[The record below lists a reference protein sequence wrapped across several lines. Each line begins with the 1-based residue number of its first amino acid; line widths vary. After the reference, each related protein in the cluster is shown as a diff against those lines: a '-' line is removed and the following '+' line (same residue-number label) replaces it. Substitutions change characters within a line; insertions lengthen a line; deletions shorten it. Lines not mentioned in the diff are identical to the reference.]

1 MKGKRH
7 SLFLISKICSSYGK
21 IRLYARPKIA
31 SHRDLRGGGWFRWEL
46 KFLGIFLALISFSNL
61 IFSNKT
67 FALYTPT
74 LSASVD
80 KSDITVSGND
90 VLRFDKTSFNLL
102 TLIVKTNNR
111 TGYTASIS
119 SETND
124 TSLKNLESTSGAKIE
139 SIAED
144 LPLGDFTAN
153 TWGYKMWSE
162 NTFKPIPPVSS
173 PVNIIQTTEGTG
185 YNASELR
192 TINFA
197 MKLGDT
203 LESGS
208 YTNKMIISVV
218 ANPYEKKARINR
230 GYDFNT
236 SVGNL
241 DKNQTVID
249 GKGKRDNIYHIKR
262 SLITKDLIP
271 ADAVNIENGNT
282 SDYEVKIWFV
292 SSENTVYYWT
302 EADKITLSK
311 DSSFMFDRMSKLQT
325 IDLSG
330 FDTSEA
336 EDMSRMFAASPELKS
351 LDLSG
356 FNTSKVKNMIY
367 MFYDA
372 GKIETLDL
380 SAFDTSNVTTM
391 YGLFN
396 GMRALKNLNISSFNT
411 QNVTEMQEMFQ
422 HNSSLT
428 SLDLS
433 HFDTRK
439 VTSMKSMFNEMSNVA
454 SLDLSSFDTAKVTN
468 MHGMFQSAAKLTN
481 LNVSSFNTSNVTNME
496 AMFAGLQ
503 ELTNLNVTNFNTS
516 KVTNMGSMFLNMVNL
531 TSLDVTRFNTS
542 KVTYMANMFS
552 NTAKLTNLD
561 VRNFNTEN
569 VTNMMYMFYK
579 MNKIID
585 LDLSSFNTQNVTDM
599 GGMFAYVTNLK
610 SLNLANFNTR
620 KVTNMYS
627 MFSSMTSLIV
637 LDLSSFDT
645 SNVINMDGMF
655 YHTNSLTSLD
665 LSNFDTSN
673 VVNMQSMFELG
684 DEDID
689 KDKLTVIYVNNDF
702 NTLKVTNFSN
712 MFNNRKKLRG
722 GNGSYLADPAAADKT
737 LLRVDRPGVQ
747 GYFTRKS

>member
-31 SHRDLRGGGWFRWEL
+31 SHRDSRGGWFRWEL

-102 TLIVKTNNR
+102 TLILKTNNR

-292 SSENTVYYWT
+292 PSENTVYYWT

-411 QNVTEMQEMFQ
+411 QNVIEMQEMFQ
-422 HNSSLT
+422 YNSSLT

-439 VTSMKSMFNEMSNVA
+439 VTNMKSMFNGVSNVV
-454 SLDLSSFDTAKVTN
+454 SLDLSNFDTSKVTDMN
-468 MHGMFQSAAKLTN
+468 HMFHLDSKLTS
-481 LNVSSFNTSNVTNME
+481 LNISGFGFDTSNVTNME
-496 AMFAGLQ
+496 SMFSGLQ
-503 ELTNLNVTNFNTS
+503 ELTTLNVTNFNTS
-516 KVTNMGSMFLNMVNL
+516 KVTNMASMF
-531 TSLDVTRFNTS
+531 
-542 KVTYMANMFS
+542 Y

-569 VTNMMYMFYK
+569 VTNMRYMFSFMTK
-579 MNKIID
+579 LMT
-585 LDLSSFNTQNVTDM
+585 LDLSNFRTGKVTTMEAMFREMPALTTLNIDNFDTRNVDTM
-599 GGMFAYVTNLK
+599 REMFLK
-610 SLNLANFNTR
+610 DVNLANLN
-620 KVTNMYS
+620 
-627 MFSSMTSLIV
+627 
-637 LDLSSFDT
+637 LSSFDT
-645 SNVINMDGMF
+645 RKVTDMGYMF
-655 YHTNSLTSLD
+655 YGMKKINSLD
-665 LSNFDTSN
+665 LSNFVTSK
-673 VVNMQSMFELG
+673 VTDMYSMFFNTYNLKTL
-684 DEDID
+684 DISNFETGALKD
-689 KDKLTVIYVNNDF
+689 ARYIFYTDGAVEDKLERIYVNNDF
-702 NTLKVTNFSN
+702 DTSNLVETNG
-712 MFNNRKKLRG
+712 MFINRRKLRG
-722 GNGSYLADPAAADKT
+722 GNGSYLSDPATADKT
-737 LLRVDRPGVQ
+737 WLRVDRPGVQ

>member
-1 MKGKRH
+1 M
-7 SLFLISKICSSYGK
+7 ISKICSSYGK

-31 SHRDLRGGGWFRWEL
+31 SHRDSRGGWFRWEL

-271 ADAVNIENGNT
+271 ADAANIENGNT

-292 SSENTVYYWT
+292 PSENTVYYWT

-336 EDMSRMFAASPELKS
+336 EDMSRMFAASPELKT

-356 FNTSKVKNMIY
+356 FNTSKVKNMTY
-367 MFYDA
+367 TFYDA

-422 HNSSLT
+422 YNSSLT

-439 VTSMKSMFNEMSNVA
+439 VTNMKSMFNGMSNVA
-454 SLDLSSFDTAKVTN
+454 SLDLSSFDTSKVTDMN
-468 MHGMFQSAAKLTN
+468 AMFQSAAKLTS
-481 LNVSSFNTSNVTNME
+481 LNVSSFSTSNVTNMS
-496 AMFAGLQ
+496 AMFTGLQ

-516 KVTNMGSMFLNMVNL
+516 KVTNMGSMFLNMANL
-531 TSLDVTRFNTS
+531 TSLDVTNFDTS
-542 KVTYMANMFS
+542 KVTNMANMFS

-585 LDLSSFNTQNVTDM
+585 LDLSSFNTQNVTNM
-599 GGMFAYVTNLK
+599 SGMFAYVTNLK

-627 MFSSMTSLIV
+627 MFSSMTSLTT

-655 YHTNSLTSLD
+655 YHANSLTSLD

-673 VVNMQSMFELG
+673 VANMQSMFELG
-684 DEDID
+684 DEDTD
-689 KDKLTVIYVNNDF
+689 KDKLAVIYVNNDF
-702 NTLKVTNFSN
+702 NTMKVTNFSN
-712 MFNNRKKLRG
+712 MFKNRKKLRG
-722 GNGSYLADPAAADKT
+722 GNGSYLTNPSMADKT
-737 LLRVDRPGVQ
+737 WLRVDRPGVQ
-747 GYFTRKS
+747 GYFTKKA